1 MPYVDLDGVSTY
13 YEHAGGDL
21 VGGGRPLVLLHG
33 AFSGADAFAAQLPA
47 MVGAG
52 FEVWVPERRG
62 HARTADT
69 DAPFTY
75 AAMAEETVA
84 FLDTVLGRPAAVV
97 GWSDGAVVG
106 ALVAMDRPD
115 LVDRLVLIGQYY
127 DLSGQAN
134 PGLGAA
140 LASIRDDPPTALRGN
155 YDNLSPDGP
164 EHFPVVFAKTVDMLV
179 TEPTIPMAELARIT
193 APTLVLQGD
202 RDEVR
207 LSHSV
212 EVVATLPDA
221 RLAVLPG
228 THALPVES
236 PRLVNAVLLDFLAH
250 GVNELHWA
258 DALGP

>member
-1 MPYVDLDGVSTY
+1 VPYVDLDDVSTY
-13 YEHAGGDL
+13 FEHDGS
-21 VGGGRPLVLLHG
+21 GRPLVLLHG
-33 AFSGADAFAAQLPA
+33 AFSGAGAFAAQTPA
-47 MVGAG
+47 FVDAG
-52 FEVWVPERRG
+52 YEVWVPERRG

-69 DAPFTY
+69 GAPFSY
-75 AAMAEETVA
+75 AAMAEETVR
-84 FLDTVLGRPAAVV
+84 FLDTVVGGPAAVV

-106 ALVAMDRPD
+106 ALVAMSRPD

-127 DLSGQAN
+127 DLSGQAT
-134 PGLGAA
+134 PEMGEA
-140 LASIRDDPPTALRGN
+140 LASIRDNPPDALRGN
-155 YDNLSPDGP
+155 YDALSPDGP

-179 TEPTIPMAELARIT
+179 SEPTIPMRELARIA

-228 THALPVES
+228 THALPVEN
-236 PRLVNAVLLDFLAH
+236 PALVNALLLDFL
-250 GVNELHWA
+250 GYEPRDLDWKQ
-258 DALGP
+258 ALA

>member
-1 MPYVDLDGVSTY
+1 VPYVELDGVSTY
-13 YEHAGGDL
+13 YERSGSGNQ
-21 VGGGRPLVLLHG
+21 LVLLHG
-33 AFSGADAFAAQLPA
+33 AFSGADAFAAQMPA
-47 MVGAG
+47 IVDGG
-52 FEVWVPERRG
+52 HEVWVPERRG

-69 DAPFTY
+69 DAPFSY
-75 AAMAEETVA
+75 AAMAEETIR
-84 FLDTVLGRPAAVV
+84 FLDIAVGRRASLV

-106 ALVAMDRPD
+106 ALVAMQRPD

-134 PGLGAA
+134 TGMGSA
-140 LASIRDDPPTALRGN
+140 LSAMRDNPPDVLRGN
-155 YDNLSPDGP
+155 YGDLSPDGP

-179 TEPTIPMAELARIT
+179 SEPTIPMTDLARIT

-228 THALPVES
+228 THALPLEK
-236 PRLVNAVLLDFLAH
+236 PGLVNALLLDFLGSGPNDLA
-250 GVNELHWA
+250 WT
-258 DALGP
+258 DMLGS

>member
-1 MPYVDLDGVSTY
+1 MPCVDLNGVSTY
-13 YEHAGGDL
+13 YEHAGS
-21 VGGGRPLVLLHG
+21 GRPLVLLHG
-33 AFSGADAFAAQLPA
+33 AFSGADAFVAQVPA
-47 MVGAG
+47 MAAG
-52 FEVWVPERRG
+52 GYEVWVPERRG

-69 DAPFTY
+69 DAPFSY

-84 FLDTVLGRPAAVV
+84 FLEAVVPAPAAVV

-106 ALVAMDRPD
+106 ALVAMSRPD
-115 LVDRLVLIGQYY
+115 LVERLVLIGQYY
-127 DLSGQAN
+127 DLSGQAH
-134 PGLGAA
+134 PELGAA
-140 LASIRDDPPTALRGN
+140 LASMRDHPPAALREN
-155 YDNLSPDGP
+155 YDAHSPDGP

-228 THALPVES
+228 THALPVEN
-236 PRLVNAVLLDFLAH
+236 PGLVNALLLDFLAH
-250 GVNELHWA
+250 GSHDVAWTE
-258 DALGP
+258 ALSPPS